1 MQCVIISYV
10 RKARLIKYSIAFI
23 TINNSRILLSG
34 PLELAK
40 LKLIIGVNIRRSSY
54 SESYGIGTWKRRTR
68 SRETNNIKVVFL
80 YRSTCS

>member
-10 RKARLIKYSIAFI
+10 RKARLIKYSIAII

-40 LKLIIGVNIRRSSY
+40 LKLIIGVKIDPAIAN
-54 SESYGIGTWKRRTR
+54 RT
-68 SRETNNIKVVFL
+68 E
-80 YRSTCS
+80 